1 MLILY
6 GEISFLCQE
15 VRGELGCC
23 THADCLP
30 GNGMS
35 KNILCF
41 CNLVTSAEVTARC
54 SQQLASKLQPCMQ
67 ESYEGNRSVCVE
79 EVTNGYY
86 YLEIF
91 FFKAVGEQASDVCQ
105 NMSERCC
112 GLGAL
117 IGHIQ
122 MAKTLSVS
130 FT

>member
-1 MLILY
+1 MARLVSS
-6 GEISFLCQE
+6 SFQE

-23 THADCLP
+23 THADCLS

-67 ESYEGNRSVCVE
+67 ESYEGNRSVCVQ
-79 EVTNGYY
+79 EVTNGFY
-86 YLEIF
+86 YLEIL

-122 MAKTLSVS
+122 MAKTISVS